1 MASRGDARGGGP
13 ERAFL
18 AALPETGT
26 VRLDR
31 EEAHHLVRVR
41 RVRAG
46 DEVVLF
52 DGRGG
57 TRRGRLVDAD
67 PVSASV
73 EILGAYPDRE
83 PRREVTVACALPA
96 SGRADDLV
104 AALAELGVSRL
115 VPLACRRGAADA
127 ALSVGRRRERFERLV
142 REAAKVNGRSRFL
155 AIEEVRAPRE
165 AVGLPG
171 ARPYADLCVLLD
183 TDPALP
189 RLTTALGGGE
199 APCLLLVGPEGGFTD
214 EEAEEVRGAGAGLAS
229 LGTCV
234 LRTETA
240 AVAAAAVAL
249 AM

>member
-13 ERAFL
+13 ERAYH
-18 AALPETGT
+18 ATLPETGS

-46 DEVVLF
+46 EEVVLF

-57 TRRGRLVDAD
+57 SKRGRLLDAD
-67 PVSASV
+67 AGGATV
-73 EILGAYPDRE
+73 EVLAPYPDRE
-83 PRREVTVACALPA
+83 PRRAVTVACALPA

-104 AALAELGVSRL
+104 VALAELGVSRL

-127 ALSVGRRRERFERLV
+127 ADAAKRRHERFERLV

-155 AIEEVRAPRE
+155 SIEDVRAPRD
-165 AVGLPG
+165 AVGVPG
-171 ARPYADLCVLLD
+171 RRPFADLCVLLD

-189 RLTTALGGGE
+189 RLPAALGDAT

-214 EEAEEVRGAGAGLAS
+214 EEAAEVRGAGARLAS

-240 AVAAAAVAL
+240 AVAAASVAL